1 MTNLEIFINNY
12 KEYKKDSEDYY
23 KLSTAREYLTIND
36 IYTYEQLDL
45 IEALIDYG
53 CDLDTVERVLEMVG
67 GVTQ

>member
-12 KEYKKDSEDYY
+12 KEYKKDNEDYF
-23 KLSTAREYLTIND
+23 KVSTTRDYLIYNE

-45 IEALIDYG
+45 IEALVDYG
-53 CDLDTVERVLEMVG
+53 CELDTVERVLEMVG